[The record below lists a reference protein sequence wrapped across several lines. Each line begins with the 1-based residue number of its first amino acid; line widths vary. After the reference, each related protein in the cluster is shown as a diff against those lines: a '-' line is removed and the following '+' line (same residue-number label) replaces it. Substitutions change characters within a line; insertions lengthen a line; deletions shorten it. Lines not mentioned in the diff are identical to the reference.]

1 MNQQQLE
8 IDRLKAAFADVTDT
22 FLEQAEQKLALA
34 HALDDQDLVIK
45 EQIKMEVMKSAR
57 GIFQR
62 CYLQVLE
69 SKTEVGNDDRR

>member
-1 MNQQQLE
+1 MNHHETE
-8 IDRLKAAFADVTDT
+8 IERLKAAFAEATNV

-34 HALDDQDLVIK
+34 RALNDQDLIVI
-45 EQIKMEVMKSAR
+45 EQIKMKVMKGAR

-69 SKTEVGNDDRR
+69 SQKEV